1 MADAYDDGFEASSS
15 SDGGRS
21 SGAAA
26 QPEPEPEPE
35 PEQAP
40 LKRSSSAELAHLEQ
54 TPAPRMSATVDGG
67 AGVSFAGR
75 ALEML
80 GEISAIET
88 TVAAPKEPEA
98 EEDDGES
105 FAAQLRAAGAE
116 HLLEAAK
123 EEPEES
129 SEDDGTERLY
139 QAKRR
144 AVLREHAAVRA
155 NAPLRHLLA
164 QKPEARLG
172 CAAGLWAVR
181 GAAAGG
187 GGERGAAAGGRS
199 ARPLPSAWLG
209 LRHHERRQ
217 PAARALLP
225 RSARAAA

>member
-1 MADAYDDGFEASSS
+1 MSPKAEGQACDGRNRRPVPAAARPAMAAEDAYSDGFEASSS
-15 SDGGRS
+15 SER
-21 SGAAA
+21 AAA
-26 QPEPEPEPE
+26 QPEPEPE

-80 GEISAIET
+80 GEISAIKT
-88 TVAAPKEPEA
+88 TVAAPKEPAA

-155 NAPLRHLLA
+155 NTPPVLSVIFGKA
-164 QKPEARLG
+164 
-172 CAAGLWAVR
+172 
-181 GAAAGG
+181 
-187 GGERGAAAGGRS
+187 
-199 ARPLPSAWLG
+199 
-209 LRHHERRQ
+209 
-217 PAARALLP
+217 
-225 RSARAAA
+225 

>member
-1 MADAYDDGFEASSS
+1 MADAYNDGFEASSS

-21 SGAAA
+21 SGATA
-26 QPEPEPEPE
+26 QPEPEPE

-88 TVAAPKEPEA
+88 TVAAPKEPE
-98 EEDDGES
+98 EDDGES

-155 NAPLRHLLA
+155 NHTPRRYMYSPSPACA
-164 QKPEARLG
+164 QA
-172 CAAGLWAVR
+172 
-181 GAAAGG
+181 
-187 GGERGAAAGGRS
+187 
-199 ARPLPSAWLG
+199 
-209 LRHHERRQ
+209 
-217 PAARALLP
+217 
-225 RSARAAA
+225 